1 MALKLKNWRN
11 TLKITTCC
19 HFLTLNSQ
27 QFALTLLSFELGTPN
42 LCLTQ
47 ISTHVANSLILND
60 YLLLLISFPLQNMKN
75 PVNNVI
81 FAFFIKSL
89 IFTKFGTCGT
99 THTFAVCQPVLEKWK
114 KIDAF
119 KKLFMYQN
127 IITTSYV

>member
-27 QFALTLLSFELGTPN
+27 QFALTLLSFELRTPN

-99 THTFAVCQPVLEKWK
+99 THICCVPTCFAKMK